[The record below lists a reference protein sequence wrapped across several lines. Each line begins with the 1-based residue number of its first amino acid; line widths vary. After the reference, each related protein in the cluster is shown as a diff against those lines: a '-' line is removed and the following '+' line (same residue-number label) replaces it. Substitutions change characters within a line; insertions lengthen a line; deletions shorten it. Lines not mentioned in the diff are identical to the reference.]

1 MVSEAV
7 WSQSTGR
14 SVNIVATMLRLK
26 DGKRDVVSRDRHF
39 IDLPREYMGDDAG
52 EFYEDR
58 IKSILDLVDEAK
70 GVIGSQPKRGII
82 GEGILDIL
90 NEVKYE

>member
-1 MVSEAV
+1 M
-7 WSQSTGR
+7 
-14 SVNIVATMLRLK
+14 ATMLK
-26 DGKRDVVSRDRHF
+26 FKYGKREVVSKDRHF
-39 IDLPREYMGDDAG
+39 IDLLREYMGDDAA

-82 GEGILDIL
+82 GEGVLDIL

>member
-1 MVSEAV
+1 M
-7 WSQSTGR
+7 T
-14 SVNIVATMLRLK
+14 TMLRLK
-26 DGKRDVVSRDRHF
+26 DGKRMAVSRDRHF
-39 IDLPREYMGDDAG
+39 VDLLRKYMGDDAA

-58 IKSILDLVDEAK
+58 INSILDLVDEAK

-82 GEGILDIL
+82 SEEIFDIL

>member
-1 MVSEAV
+1 MV
-7 WSQSTGR
+7 
-14 SVNIVATMLRLK
+14 TMLRLK
-26 DGKRDVVSRDRHF
+26 DGKRKVVSRDRHF
-39 IDLPREYMGDDAG
+39 IDLLREYMGDDAA

-82 GEGILDIL
+82 GEGVLNIL

>member
-1 MVSEAV
+1 M
-7 WSQSTGR
+7 
-14 SVNIVATMLRLK
+14 ATMLRLK
-26 DGKRDVVSRDRHF
+26 DGKREIVSRDRHF
-39 IDLPREYMGDDAG
+39 IDLLREYMGDDAA

-70 GVIGSQPKRGII
+70 GVIGSQKNRGVI

>member
-1 MVSEAV
+1 M
-7 WSQSTGR
+7 
-14 SVNIVATMLRLK
+14 ATMLRLK
-26 DGKRDVVSRDRHF
+26 DGKREVVSRDRHF
-39 IDLPREYMGDDAG
+39 IDLLREYMGDDAA

-58 IKSILDLVDEAK
+58 IKSILDLVDEVK
-70 GVIGSQPKRGII
+70 GVIGSQKNRGVI

>member
-1 MVSEAV
+1 M
-7 WSQSTGR
+7 T
-14 SVNIVATMLRLK
+14 TMLRLK
-26 DGKRDVVSRDRHF
+26 DGKREVVSRDRHF
-39 IDLPREYMGDDAG
+39 IDLLRECMGDDAA

-82 GEGILDIL
+82 GEGLLDIL

>member
-1 MVSEAV
+1 MV
-7 WSQSTGR
+7 
-14 SVNIVATMLRLK
+14 TMLRLK
-26 DGKRDVVSRDRHF
+26 DGKREVVLRDRHF
-39 IDLPREYMGDDAG
+39 IDLLREYMGDDAA

-82 GEGILDIL
+82 GEGVLDIL
-90 NEVKYE
+90 NEVEYE

>member
-1 MVSEAV
+1 M
-7 WSQSTGR
+7 
-14 SVNIVATMLRLK
+14 ATVMILK
-26 DGKRDVVSRDRHF
+26 DGKREIVTKDRHF
-39 IDLPREYMGDDAG
+39 IDLLREYMGDDAA

-82 GEGILDIL
+82 GEGVLDIL

>member
-1 MVSEAV
+1 M
-7 WSQSTGR
+7 
-14 SVNIVATMLRLK
+14 ATMLRLK
-26 DGKRDVVSRDRHF
+26 DGKREVVSRDRHF
-39 IDLPREYMGDDAG
+39 IDLLREYMGDDAV

-70 GVIGSQPKRGII
+70 GVIDSQPKRGII
-82 GEGILDIL
+82 GEGVLDIL

>member
-1 MVSEAV
+1 M
-7 WSQSTGR
+7 
-14 SVNIVATMLRLK
+14 ATMLRLK
-26 DGKRDVVSRDRHF
+26 DGERELVSKDRHF
-39 IDLPREYMGDDAG
+39 IYLLREYMGDDAA

-82 GEGILDIL
+82 GEGVLDIL

>member
-1 MVSEAV
+1 M
-7 WSQSTGR
+7 
-14 SVNIVATMLRLK
+14 ATMLRLK
-26 DGKRDVVSRDRHF
+26 DGKREVVSRDRHF
-39 IDLPREYMGDDAG
+39 IDPLREYMGDDAT

-70 GVIGSQPKRGII
+70 GVIGSQPNRGII
-82 GEGILDIL
+82 GEGVLDIL

>member
-1 MVSEAV
+1 M
-7 WSQSTGR
+7 
-14 SVNIVATMLRLK
+14 ATMLRLK
-26 DGKRDVVSRDRHF
+26 DGEREVVSRDRHF
-39 IDLPREYMGDDAG
+39 IDLLRECMGDDAA

-58 IKSILDLVDEAK
+58 IKSILDLVNEAQ

-82 GEGILDIL
+82 GEGVLDIL

>member
-1 MVSEAV
+1 M
-7 WSQSTGR
+7 
-14 SVNIVATMLRLK
+14 ATMLRLK
-26 DGKRDVVSRDRHF
+26 DGKREVVSRDRHF
-39 IDLPREYMGDDAG
+39 IDLLREYMEDDAA

-58 IKSILDLVDEAK
+58 INSILDLVDEAK

-82 GEGILDIL
+82 GEEGVLDIL

>member
-1 MVSEAV
+1 
-7 WSQSTGR
+7 
-14 SVNIVATMLRLK
+14 
-26 DGKRDVVSRDRHF
+26 
-39 IDLPREYMGDDAG
+39 MGDDAA

-58 IKSILDLVDEAK
+58 IKSIIDLVDEAK

-82 GEGILDIL
+82 GEEGVLDIL

>member
-1 MVSEAV
+1 M
-7 WSQSTGR
+7 
-14 SVNIVATMLRLK
+14 ATMLRLK
-26 DGKRDVVSRDRHF
+26 DGEREVVSKDRHF
-39 IDLPREYMGDDAG
+39 IDLLREYTGDDAA

-58 IKSILDLVDEAK
+58 IKAILDLVDEAK

-82 GEGILDIL
+82 GEGVLDIL

>member
-1 MVSEAV
+1 M
-7 WSQSTGR
+7 T
-14 SVNIVATMLRLK
+14 TMLRLK
-26 DGKRDVVSRDRHF
+26 DGKREVVSKDRHF
-39 IDLPREYMGDDAG
+39 IDILREYMGDDAA

-70 GVIGSQPKRGII
+70 GVIDSQPKRGII
-82 GEGILDIL
+82 GEGVLDIL

>member
-1 MVSEAV
+1 M
-7 WSQSTGR
+7 T
-14 SVNIVATMLRLK
+14 TTLRLK
-26 DGKRDVVSRDRHF
+26 DGKREVVSRDRHF
-39 IDLPREYMGDDAG
+39 IDLLREYMGDDAA

-70 GVIGSQPKRGII
+70 RVIDSQPNRGII
-82 GEGILDIL
+82 GEGVLDIL

>member
-1 MVSEAV
+1 MV
-7 WSQSTGR
+7 
-14 SVNIVATMLRLK
+14 TMLRSK
-26 DGKRDVVSRDRHF
+26 DGKREVVSRDNHF
-39 IDLPREYMGDDAG
+39 IDLLREYMGDDAA

-58 IKSILDLVDEAK
+58 IKSILNLVDEAK

-82 GEGILDIL
+82 GEGVLDIL

>member
-1 MVSEAV
+1 M
-7 WSQSTGR
+7 
-14 SVNIVATMLRLK
+14 ATMLRLK
-26 DGKRDVVSRDRHF
+26 DGKREVVSRDRRF
-39 IDLPREYMGDDAG
+39 IDLLREYMGDDAA

-70 GVIGSQPKRGII
+70 GVIGSHPKRGII
-82 GEGILDIL
+82 GKEVLDIL

>member
-1 MVSEAV
+1 M
-7 WSQSTGR
+7 
-14 SVNIVATMLRLK
+14 ATMLRLK
-26 DGKRDVVSRDRHF
+26 DGKREVVSRDRHF
-39 IDLPREYMGDDAG
+39 IDLLREYMGDDAV

-70 GVIGSQPKRGII
+70 GVIGSQPNRGII
-82 GEGILDIL
+82 GEGVLGIL